1 MGIKSKIEQKAQ
13 DTQSLLAVQAQ
24 ARYIQWLM
32 KEEQIDYEEAL
43 AIVQGRTDPLEPE
56 YMLGYKL
63 SDPVVMIALFKQP
76 RKKKRLNAALNFADT
91 LSPEEAVIFWG
102 QVFDERT
109 ASQFKTK
116 LKEEQKKNGIE
127 SNDL

>member
-13 DTQSLLAVQAQ
+13 DTQSLLAFQAQ
-24 ARYIQWLM
+24 AKYIQWLM

-76 RKKKRLNAALNFADT
+76 RKKKRMSAALNFADT

-116 LKEEQKKNGIE
+116 LKEEQKKNGIK

>member
-1 MGIKSKIEQKAQ
+1 MGIKTKIEQKAQ

-116 LKEEQKKNGIE
+116 LKDEQKKNGIK